1 MDSLGEGFDSEVLKW
16 KVDENSAAFSTVSFK
31 RVH

>member
-1 MDSLGEGFDSEVLKW
+1 VLKW

-31 RVH
+31 RVHWSPCENDLCL